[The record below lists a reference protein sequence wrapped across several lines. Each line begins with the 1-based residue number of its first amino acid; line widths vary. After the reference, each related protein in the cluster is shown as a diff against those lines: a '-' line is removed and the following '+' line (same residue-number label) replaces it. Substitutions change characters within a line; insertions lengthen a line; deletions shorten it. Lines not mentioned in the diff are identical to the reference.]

1 MSDIKCVKLIT
12 DQDLIGKVEFD
23 VLGNI
28 NITDPAMIV
37 MIPSESSEKMSLGL
51 VPWVQYSE
59 QKTFRLEK
67 SNVLTTFDPVL
78 NVLNNYNRIYGSGI
92 VVAKTLG
99 S

>member
-12 DQDLIGKVEFD
+12 DQDLIGKVEVD

-28 NITDPAMIV
+28 KITDPAMIV

-51 VPWVQYSE
+51 VPWIQISE

-78 NVLNNYNRIYGSGI
+78 NVLNNYNRIFGAGI
-92 VVAKTLG
+92 VVAKTIG
-99 S
+99 

>member
-28 NITDPAMIV
+28 NITNPAMVV
-37 MIPSESSEKMSLGL
+37 MIPSESSEKMNLGL
-51 VPWVQYSE
+51 VPWIQIAD
-59 QKTFRLEK
+59 QKTFRLER

-78 NVLNNYNRIYGSGI
+78 NVLNNYNRIFGAGI

-99 S
+99 

>member
-37 MIPSESSEKMSLGL
+37 MIPSENSDKMSLGL
-51 VPWVQYSE
+51 VPWIQISE

-78 NVLNNYNRIYGSGI
+78 NVLNNYNRIFGAGI

-99 S
+99 